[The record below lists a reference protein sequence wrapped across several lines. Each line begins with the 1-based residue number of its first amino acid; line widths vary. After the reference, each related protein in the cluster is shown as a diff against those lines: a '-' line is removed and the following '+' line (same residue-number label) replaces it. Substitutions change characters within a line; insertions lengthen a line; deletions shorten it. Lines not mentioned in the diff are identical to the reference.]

1 MQKRHGERR
10 CERDSTGMNQ
20 LKLQQRSEDK
30 YAWAIDHVVCGG
42 GNCTAQGPCYYG
54 EVSPTLKSAG
64 VHAVVMVYGKEILP
78 DK

>member
-1 MQKRHGERR
+1 MGNRPR
-10 CERDSTGMNQ
+10 CM
-20 LKLQQRSEDK
+20 
-30 YAWAIDHVVCGG
+30 WG

-64 VHAVVMVYGKEILP
+64 VHVVVMVYGKEILP